1 MTECNLVVL
10 FGFHDQM
17 FTNVKVIFYK
27 VNFQQSAA
35 KAIISMFLPNIV
47 SKEKPWAT
55 QKVTLAK
62 FLTVIDRC

>member
-47 SKEKPWAT
+47 SKEKP
-55 QKVTLAK
+55 
-62 FLTVIDRC
+62 